1 MSEEKVV
8 LFMYLLLR
16 DHLPVGE
23 VTKLIMSMDE
33 EYSDNNVLYTNGNL
47 EALARELV
55 SRLN

>member
-1 MSEEKVV
+1 MNNEKVV

-23 VTKLIMSMDE
+23 ITKLIMSMDE
-33 EYSDNNVLYTNGNL
+33 EYYVIYTNGNL